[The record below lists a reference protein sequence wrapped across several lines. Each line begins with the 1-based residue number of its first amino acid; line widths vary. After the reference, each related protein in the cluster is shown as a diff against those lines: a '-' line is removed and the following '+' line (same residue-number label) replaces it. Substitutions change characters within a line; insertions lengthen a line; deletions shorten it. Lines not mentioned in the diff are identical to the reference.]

1 MKFLQ
6 ISRKSRGQRSFQ
18 LRHFPGIALSL
29 LLISV
34 LAYLL
39 GWSSLLSLKKI
50 EITGTSQPALIE
62 NSMTYV
68 KPPVTIGRPLAR
80 IDVHA
85 ITRAIDKNAWVTAS
99 KIDRN
104 WFNGKLTVQIQERR
118 AVASYVSVDGSLR
131 FFDAK
136 GDDFQS
142 PLSYSGIPS
151 INLAVT
157 SVGSKQAVANLLVL
171 LPAELLA
178 EAKTFTVLTRGN
190 VEMDLAITPQRIVK
204 IKWGAVMDIPLKVGV
219 YQKLL
224 SLKENE
230 KARVFDLSNP
240 LSPITK

>member
-1 MKFLQ
+1 MKFPK
-6 ISRKSRGQRSFQ
+6 IVRKTRGKRSFQ

-34 LAYLL
+34 FAYLL

-50 EITGTSQPALIE
+50 EITGASQPALIE
-62 NSMTYV
+62 NSIRNV
-68 KPPVTIGRPLAR
+68 KPPVLLGRPLAR

-85 ITRAIDKNAWVTAS
+85 ITRAIEKNAWVTSS

-104 WFNGKLTVQIQERR
+104 WFSGKLTVQIKERL
-118 AVASYVSVDGSLR
+118 AVASYASSDGSLL

-142 PLSYSGIPS
+142 PLSYPGIPS
-151 INLAVT
+151 INLSLT
-157 SVGSKQAVANLLVL
+157 SSSSKQAIADLLVL
-171 LPAELLA
+171 LPAELLSK
-178 EAKTFTVLTRGN
+178 AKTFTVLTPGS
-190 VEMDLAITPQRIVK
+190 VEMDLALSPQRNVK
-204 IKWGAVMDIPLKVGV
+204 IKWGAATDIPLKVGI

-224 SLKENE
+224 TLKENA
-230 KARVFDLSNP
+230 KSILFDLSNP